1 LRSLS
6 EEPLVADI
14 VVFVIV
20 LAVVVP
26 MGLEV
31 MGEQASGLDDARY
44 QDCID
49 YFGGEDFRNGSMDGE
64 YVCIQGDSVYRPSVD
79 VYQGSLLFDVLLLF
93 GVVIIVFAG
102 FKYLPGMAGRIGG
115 ERP

>member
-20 LAVVVP
+20 LAVVMP

-31 MGEQASGLDDARY
+31 MGEQVESMDDARY
-44 QDCID
+44 QDCVD
-49 YFGGEDFRNGSMDGE
+49 YFGGEDFRNGTMQGE
-64 YVCIQGDSVYRPSVD
+64 MVCIQGDKVYRPS
-79 VYQGSLLFDVLLLF
+79 S
-93 GVVIIVFAG
+93 IH
-102 FKYLPGMAGRIGG
+102 YLVS
-115 ERP
+115 